1 MFDTMIT
8 RDIRQTLDDF
18 RRSVDRLF
26 SDFYN
31 STPMI
36 SSEYAFTPAVE
47 SAFTGNELF
56 LRVILPGV
64 TEQDVKVTAQSGRL
78 VIEGERKAPAA
89 WGENAWTKIPYGKFY
104 AEIPVATG
112 YDLEK
117 VNCRLHDGVLDIAL
131 PVSEALKPRLIPIQ
145 AGESPQPVA
154 ASA

>member
-1 MFDTMIT
+1 MFDTMLT

-26 SDFYN
+26 SDVYN
-31 STPMI
+31 SSPVT

-47 SAFTGNELF
+47 SAFTGDELF

-78 VIEGERKAPAA
+78 VIEGERKTPEV

-112 YDLEK
+112 YDLDK
-117 VNCRLHDGVLDIAL
+117 VSCRLHDGVLDIAL
-131 PVSEALKPRLIPIQ
+131 PVSEAMKPRQIAIE
-145 AGESPQPVA
+145 AGESHKAIA